1 MVQVELGEDL
11 EKRLQV
17 VAQQQG
23 LTVEEF
29 LRRRLIADLAT
40 RDQQQRDREHED
52 AMESLRTFA
61 DRYNTT
67 LGPDLTIKDLIT
79 EGRV

>member
-1 MVQVELGEDL
+1 MVRVELGEDL
-11 EKRLQV
+11 EKRLQWA
-17 VAQQQG
+17 AQQQG

-29 LRRRLIADLAT
+29 LRRRLIAELAP

-52 AMESLRTFA
+52 AIASLRTFA
-61 DRYNTT
+61 DRYGTS
-67 LGPDLTIKDLIT
+67 LGPDLTIRDLIN